1 VSRPLLYTYAG
12 KDIPVTPWQAQ
23 VLQQLDQAR
32 ASVLSGATLGVAIVE
47 QSDHADSYRSW
58 YVCGDEEAMVN
69 LLHRSAELQV
79 LMRNSLFSQRGTVP
93 AANQSK
99 MVN

>member
-1 VSRPLLYTYAG
+1 
-12 KDIPVTPWQAQ
+12 
-23 VLQQLDQAR
+23 
-32 ASVLSGATLGVAIVE
+32 
-47 QSDHADSYRSW
+47 
-58 YVCGDEEAMVN
+58 MVN

-79 LMRNSLFSQRGTVP
+79 LMRNNLFSQRGTVP